1 MGWGSIIYLAAITGI
16 SPDLYEAATIDGAG
30 RLRKIWNVTLPCIR
44 GTMVTLLIM
53 NLGRVMGSNFERLDS
68 FGNVQ
73 VKEFQYQLAIY
84 IYEKGLAGGN
94 FSRATAV
101 GLFQSLVGLILVLT
115 SDRVSKALGEDGLL
129 YGGMDNL
136 TTVPAEKKK
145 SLFKGVNRVR
155 VSDFA
160 IAFVI
165 LLLSLTCIIPFIHIA
180 AKSISSNSAVLA
192 KQVYLW
198 PKGLNFDA
206 YISIFRDGQLTHAM
220 LYTIW
225 MTFLF
230 TVIGLAVTVL
240 AAYPLAR
247 RELKGRAVIAF
258 IIMFTMYFS
267 AGLIPEYLLYKD
279 LKLLNTMWVLVLP
292 LSFSPYNMLIMR
304 SFIRS
309 TIPDSLYEA
318 ANLDGA
324 DHFQILGRIVLPL
337 SKPILATLALFYAVG
352 RWNAYADAKYYIT
365 TKALQPLQYLLS
377 NMVLNSGQDAFSL
390 SEAAAAESTPEVL
403 QAAVVMFATLPILVV
418 YPFVQKYFVQGTM
431 IGAVK
436 G

>member
-1 MGWGSIIYLAAITGI
+1 MS
-16 SPDLYEAATIDGAG
+16 S
-30 RLRKIWNVTLPCIR
+30 
-44 GTMVTLLIM
+44 
-53 NLGRVMGSNFERLDS
+53 
-68 FGNVQ
+68 
-73 VKEFQYQLAIY
+73 
-84 IYEKGLAGGN
+84 
-94 FSRATAV
+94 
-101 GLFQSLVGLILVLT
+101 
-115 SDRVSKALGEDGLL
+115 
-129 YGGMDNL
+129 
-136 TTVPAEKKK
+136 VPAEKKA
-145 SLFKGVNRVR
+145 SLFKGVHRVHA
-155 VSDFA
+155 SDFV

-165 LLLSLTCIIPFIHIA
+165 LLLSLTCIIPFLHIA
-180 AKSISSNSAVLA
+180 AKSISSNTAVLSRR
-192 KQVYLW
+192 VYLW
-198 PKGLNFDA
+198 PESLNFKA
-206 YISIFRDGQLTHAM
+206 YESIFRDGQMTHSM
-220 LYTIW
+220 VYTIW
-225 MTFLF
+225 MTLLF
-230 TVIGLAVTVL
+230 TVIGMIITTL

-247 RELKGRAVIAF
+247 RELKGRAVFAF
-258 IIMFTMYFS
+258 ILMFTMYFS

-324 DHFQILGRIVLPL
+324 SHFQILTRIVLPL

-377 NMVLNSGQDAFSL
+377 NMVLNSSGDAVSL
-390 SEAAAAESTPEVL
+390 SEAAAQESTPEVL
-403 QAAVVMFATLPILVV
+403 QAAVVMFATIPIMLV

>member
-1 MGWGSIIYLAAITGI
+1 MSTAA
-16 SPDLYEAATIDGAG
+16 
-30 RLRKIWNVTLPCIR
+30 
-44 GTMVTLLIM
+44 
-53 NLGRVMGSNFERLDS
+53 
-68 FGNVQ
+68 
-73 VKEFQYQLAIY
+73 
-84 IYEKGLAGGN
+84 
-94 FSRATAV
+94 
-101 GLFQSLVGLILVLT
+101 
-115 SDRVSKALGEDGLL
+115 
-129 YGGMDNL
+129 
-136 TTVPAEKKK
+136 PAEKKA

-155 VSDFA
+155 VSDFV

-165 LLLSLTCIIPFIHIA
+165 LILSLTCIIPFLHIA
-180 AKSISSNSAVLA
+180 AKSISSNTAVLS
-192 KQVYLW
+192 KRVYLL
-198 PKGLNFDA
+198 PVDINFEA
-206 YISIFRDGQLTHAM
+206 YNSIFRDGQLTHSM

-230 TVIGLAVTVL
+230 TVIGMVITIL

-247 RELKGRAVIAF
+247 RELKGRALFAF
-258 IIMFTMYFS
+258 ILMFTMYFS

-279 LKLLNTMWVLVLP
+279 LHLLNTMWVLVLP

-324 DHFQILGRIVLPL
+324 DHFQILFRIVLPL

-377 NMVLNSGQDAFSL
+377 NMVLNSGQDAISL
-390 SEAAAAESTPEVL
+390 SEAAAQESTPEVL
-403 QAAVVMFATLPILVV
+403 QAAVVMFATIPIMLV

>member
-1 MGWGSIIYLAAITGI
+1 M
-16 SPDLYEAATIDGAG
+16 
-30 RLRKIWNVTLPCIR
+30 
-44 GTMVTLLIM
+44 
-53 NLGRVMGSNFERLDS
+53 
-68 FGNVQ
+68 
-73 VKEFQYQLAIY
+73 
-84 IYEKGLAGGN
+84 
-94 FSRATAV
+94 
-101 GLFQSLVGLILVLT
+101 T
-115 SDRVSKALGEDGLL
+115 SA
-129 YGGMDNL
+129 
-136 TTVPAEKKK
+136 PAEKKA
-145 SLFKGVNRVR
+145 SMFKGVNRVR
-155 VSDFA
+155 VSDFV

-180 AKSISSNSAVLA
+180 AKSISSNTAVLS
-192 KQVYLW
+192 KKVYLW
-198 PKGLNFDA
+198 PVGFNLEA
-206 YISIFRDGQLTHAM
+206 YASIFKDGQLTHSM
-220 LYTIW
+220 VYTIW

-230 TVIGLAVTVL
+230 TLIGMVITTL

-247 RELKGRAVIAF
+247 RELKGRTVIAF
-258 IIMFTMYFS
+258 ILMFTMYFS

-324 DHFQILGRIVLPL
+324 DHFQILTRVVLPL
-337 SKPILATLALFYAVG
+337 SKPILATLSLFYAVG

-365 TKALQPLQYLLS
+365 TKSLQPLQYLLS
-377 NMVLNSGQDAFSL
+377 NMVLNSGQDAVSL

-403 QAAVVMFATLPILVV
+403 QAAVVMFATLPIMMV

>member
-1 MGWGSIIYLAAITGI
+1 MTT
-16 SPDLYEAATIDGAG
+16 AT
-30 RLRKIWNVTLPCIR
+30 P
-44 GTMVTLLIM
+44 
-53 NLGRVMGSNFERLDS
+53 
-68 FGNVQ
+68 
-73 VKEFQYQLAIY
+73 
-84 IYEKGLAGGN
+84 
-94 FSRATAV
+94 
-101 GLFQSLVGLILVLT
+101 
-115 SDRVSKALGEDGLL
+115 
-129 YGGMDNL
+129 
-136 TTVPAEKKK
+136 KKK
-145 SLFKGVNRVR
+145 NRPLSGVNRVR
-155 VSDFA
+155 VSDFV

-165 LLLSLTCIIPFIHIA
+165 LLLSLTCVVPFIHIA
-180 AKSISSNSAVLA
+180 AKSVSSNTAVLS

-198 PKGLNFDA
+198 PKGFNVEA
-206 YISIFRDGQLTHAM
+206 YASVFRDGQLTHSM

-225 MTFLF
+225 MTLLF
-230 TVIGLAVTVL
+230 TVIGMVVTTF

-247 RELKGRAVIAF
+247 RELKGRGLFAF
-258 IIMFTMYFS
+258 ILMFTMYFS

-318 ANLDGA
+318 ADLDGA
-324 DHFQILGRIVLPL
+324 SHFQILFRIVLPL
-337 SKPILATLALFYAVG
+337 SKPIIATLSLFYAVG

-377 NMVLNSGQDAFSL
+377 NMVLNSGGDAVSL
-390 SEAAAAESTPEVL
+390 SEAAAVESTPEVL
-403 QAAVVMFATLPILVV
+403 QAAVVMFATLPIMMV
-418 YPFVQKYFVQGTM
+418 YPFVQKYFVTGTM